1 MNIIFKTLL
10 MDSFFFLKIQQN
22 PAYQKSMTENLLGD
36 SVTILVSPPIG
47 SFGSK
52 AQKRRV
58 VKGVT
63 MALGL
68 GLGLGLTNQM
78 AGFASRDHAN
88 LPSQNV

>member
-68 GLGLGLTNQM
+68 GLGLTNQM

>member
-1 MNIIFKTLL
+1 M
-10 MDSFFFLKIQQN
+10 KIQQN
-22 PAYQKSMTENLLGD
+22 PAYKKSMTENLLGD
-36 SVTILVSPPIG
+36 SVTILVNPPIS